1 MVKTIFE
8 NIREEMIVEIQFNY
22 ENWEGSLEIEW
33 EQLTRNFCK
42 NSVAWPISKVG
53 GI

>member
-22 ENWEGSLEIEW
+22 ENWEGIENW
-33 EQLTRNFCK
+33 EFRNRMGA
-42 NSVAWPISKVG
+42 VD
-53 GI
+53 